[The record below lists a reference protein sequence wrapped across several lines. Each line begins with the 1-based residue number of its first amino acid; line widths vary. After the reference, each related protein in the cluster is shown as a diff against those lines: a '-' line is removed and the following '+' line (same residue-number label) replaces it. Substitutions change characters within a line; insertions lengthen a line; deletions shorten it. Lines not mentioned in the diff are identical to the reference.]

1 MDSNLVKLINDS
13 QQIIQNCQ
21 KQLNELKKDPNSD
34 SELIK
39 SLQDTYQQANETLVA
54 AQEASSKQVT
64 RPTNNGH
71 VKKEEQPRRM
81 TRAEYRHLHEKG
93 EI

>member
-21 KQLNELKKDPNSD
+21 KQLDELKKDPNSN

-39 SLQDTYQQANETLVA
+39 SLQETYQQANETLVA
-54 AQEASSKQVT
+54 AQNASAQQVPH
-64 RPTNNGH
+64 PTTKSQTKTH
-71 VKKEEQPRRM
+71 RM
-81 TRAEYRHLHEKG
+81 TRAEYRRLHKKG